1 MDGFVPRYP
10 FFMKHLIFVAV
21 LAAAAAPLSAQV
33 ATPDQASDI
42 GAASDAMRSLSK
54 KLAPAAVDPKP
65 VQALTDRLSQDGSQ
79 IEMEEGETGNLLV
92 RQGAP
97 DARGSFRGIQANLV
111 EVPPP
116 GDEEK
121 SGLMVRDLVMR
132 RYFSRLEATS
142 DDWRVDPKSGTGRV
156 DEWHYVVSLDGKLMS
171 VEHTIVPVE
180 AVAPGVSSPNEAKG
194 RAYRM
199 SPSDASV
206 QRRWKKFSKELLTL
220 GKTVEV

>member
-1 MDGFVPRYP
+1 MNRLVFA
-10 FFMKHLIFVAV
+10 AV
-21 LAAAAAPLSAQV
+21 LAAAMPLAAQV
-33 ATPDQASDI
+33 ATPDQAADI
-42 GAASDAMRSLSK
+42 GAASDAIHALAK

-65 VQALTDRLSQDGSQ
+65 VQALTDRLSKEGSQ
-79 IEMEEGETGNLLV
+79 LEMEQGEIGNLLV

-111 EVPPP
+111 ELPPSAV
-116 GDEEK
+116 EEK
-121 SGLMVRDLVMR
+121 NDSMIRDLVMR

-142 DDWRVDPKSGTGRV
+142 DDWHVDPKTGTGRV
-156 DEWHYVVSLDGKLMS
+156 DEWHYVVSLDGRLLS

-180 AVAPGVSSPNEAKG
+180 AVAAGVSAPNEAKG

-199 SPSDASV
+199 PPSDASV
-206 QRRWKKFSKELLTL
+206 LRRWKKFSKELLTL